1 MTDINNLI
9 SNIQALNEKLLNLQK
24 VDIALKN
31 IELKKETLNDIKFE
45 IVMNS
50 EEHYKEKS
58 KKEKENNYQ
67 EKIENILFM
76 MDKNNFGVEYLFKE
90 NLADRNKIIIFDMID
105 KSLSEIHSD
114 LLVNKVLDEDE
125 GGIIKNTIIKTK
137 PNNKIKVYNKITM
150 FSGIS
155 SFIILMFSLIVSSD
169 LFYNIFIFD
178 LIVFLCLICHK
189 EKQKK
194 FIIHDLNESILK
206 NKKSLYVLYDESA
219 NDLIKKIKENKK
231 YSEQIKKTLVDYFI
245 HINTDNY
252 NVYLEKITFKSIKK
266 IEFFHIYN
274 VSHKKITEK

>member
-9 SNIQALNEKLLNLQK
+9 SKIQFLNEKL
-24 VDIALKN
+24 VILKN
-31 IELKKETLNDIKFE
+31 IQLKEETLDEIKFE
-45 IVMNS
+45 ITLNS
-50 EEHYKEKS
+50 AEYYEEEN
-58 KKEKENNYQ
+58 KKQRDIYYQ
-67 EKIENILFM
+67 GKIENILFM
-76 MDKNNFGVEYLFKE
+76 MDTNNFGVEYLFKE
-90 NLADRNKIIIFDMID
+90 NLPDRNKIIIFDMID

-169 LFYNIFIFD
+169 FFYNIFIFD

-245 HINTDNY
+245 HINTDKY

-266 IEFFHIYN
+266 IENFHIYN
-274 VSHKKITEK
+274 VSHKKIIEKKGI